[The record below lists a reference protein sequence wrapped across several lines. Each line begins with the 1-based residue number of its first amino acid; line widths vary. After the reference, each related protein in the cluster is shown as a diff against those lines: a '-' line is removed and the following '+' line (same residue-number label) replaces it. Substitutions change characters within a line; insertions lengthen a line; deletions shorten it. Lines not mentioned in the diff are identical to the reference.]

1 MRRAF
6 CADCNSMRPFGCAL
20 ALVIAVFDGAQR
32 AYVAARAIIDATTS
46 RLRSHRFVRPSKTRR
61 CAFHLFVR

>member
-46 RLRSHRFVRPSKTRR
+46 RLRTPSLRAALENAA